1 MSYWEA
7 LNASSKRN
15 ILLWLY
21 ILRTEPIEQIVG
33 SFLEPKWIDADQEIV
48 AHRIP
53 DYVLMLSPKQ
63 ILSAL
68 NEVGG
73 PPSWTQNKIQ

>member
-33 SFLEPKWIDADQEIV
+33 SF
-48 AHRIP
+48 
-53 DYVLMLSPKQ
+53 
-63 ILSAL
+63 
-68 NEVGG
+68 
-73 PPSWTQNKIQ
+73 